1 MPIGARPKDDRDP
14 QAAKFEAHAAPP
26 SWNEPANEVKPPPAW
41 TPEPALDPRG
51 QKPPEGVYA
60 DGMPIA
66 DEQRARAA
74 YVEAHGVEAYAREAD
89 QRPDADKPRIDKNA
103 LAGGAAYVSAGTQR
117 QVPGVTPPTKR
128 E

>member
-1 MPIGARPKDDRDP
+1 
-14 QAAKFEAHAAPP
+14 
-26 SWNEPANEVKPPPAW
+26 
-41 TPEPALDPRG
+41 
-51 QKPPEGVYA
+51 
-60 DGMPIA
+60 MPIA